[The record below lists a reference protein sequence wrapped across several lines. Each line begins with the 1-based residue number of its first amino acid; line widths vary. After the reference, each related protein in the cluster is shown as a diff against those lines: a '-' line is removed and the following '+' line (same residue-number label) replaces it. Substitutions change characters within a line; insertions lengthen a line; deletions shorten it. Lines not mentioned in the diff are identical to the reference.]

1 MTSRLVFMAFVQ
13 GLLEDAVVAYL
24 AESVPIVLI
33 NEVVE
38 VVLAEDLSPKL
49 FSHSC
54 FDHVATFCT

>member
-1 MTSRLVFMAFVQ
+1 MAFVQ

-49 FSHSC
+49 FEAAHSIL
-54 FDHVATFCT
+54 TFMI